1 MSFGETASAISIDWG
16 ISQFF
21 KLFYKGFSEDILIWF
36 VYTTIPKFEL
46 PLSFRFEYVC
56 TDVESS
62 KILNCVMKPGLL
74 PIEVRHGRV
83 KPPLS
88 YEFYN
93 PSIAARQLG
102 FGQLPPSYSLLTS

>member
-1 MSFGETASAISIDWG
+1 MSFGEAASAISIDWG

-36 VYTTIPKFEL
+36 VYTTILEFEV
-46 PLSFRFEYVC
+46 PSSFRFESGC

-83 KPPLS
+83 KPPVS

-93 PSIAARQLG
+93 PSITSKQLG